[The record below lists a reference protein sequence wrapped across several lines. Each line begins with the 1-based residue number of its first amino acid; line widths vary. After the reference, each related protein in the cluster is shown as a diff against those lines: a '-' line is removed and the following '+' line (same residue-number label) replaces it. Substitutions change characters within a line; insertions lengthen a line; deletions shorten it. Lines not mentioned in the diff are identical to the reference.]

1 MTCRRCKACWSH
13 PLGSRVSW
21 SLKVPSLQVLR
32 GKIDNLRRERLV
44 FDDIFKKLEK
54 SLQLQKKE
62 MAGIIHISNGAF
74 DTRENVST

>member
-1 MTCRRCKACWSH
+1 MARWSC
-13 PLGSRVSW
+13 PFGPRVSW
-21 SLKVPSLQVLR
+21 CLKIQSVQVLR

-74 DTRENVST
+74 DTREKVST

>member
-1 MTCRRCKACWSH
+1 MTCRWCKACWRYLQVVH
-13 PLGSRVSW
+13 GP
-21 SLKVPSLQVLR
+21 LKVQSVQVLR

-74 DTRENVST
+74 DTREKVST